1 MSLETLMAGDT
12 YSDGPLRVAPTDIAS
27 YLRLDQCE
35 RFLKL
40 QLHLRNAGSGFLAE
54 ADVAPQALSSL
65 LSEIGEAF
73 EEITLEELRQSV
85 AVLDFSL
92 QRSTSTDNREII
104 RVAAELAPGERV
116 VLAQPRLSVVVD
128 GWSIRGDLDLL
139 MVERHGHGAHFTV
152 FDTKSSSSSRIEH
165 RIQIAIYR
173 AMLDNLLR
181 AAGVPATAIDMG
193 ILYRGTSHP
202 ELLSEDE
209 QETDRRHRDAAL
221 VLGIENARLD
231 LIQDATLYLDAVNDL
246 LFAEH
251 AVARMVVRKPLNET
265 NFQLTRICDGCF
277 FNEFCLRRA
286 YETDDLSL
294 LPFVGIDAKQA
305 LARKGVVTTASLAA
319 LMAPVKTEIAG
330 VERMVLAPAAEHAPV
345 CRELTDDRAIAGR
358 LPELVS
364 RARRYRRA
372 LGDEFVERNEIFGAG
387 YGTLPYSA
395 ADHDPNLVRV
405 YIDVQRDHLVDRLYL
420 ISALVQGN
428 EQGQPVPERR
438 RLIVKLAEEP
448 PATDEIERALFVE
461 FLGEL
466 LHAVTGLAAPNESGE
481 QKAPIHLIF
490 YERAG
495 LQALLQALGRHADT
509 VLGSTA
515 LYDFMTQLPAFDSP
529 LVSLVS
535 EEIRALKN
543 YPVLAPSLYAIARFL
558 GFDWDGE
565 RNLRSIFRSQVFD
578 DTRPFV
584 ETEGEEADR
593 WFTGRA
599 RFGSDIPLE
608 YAYNSWGRLTRVDNE
623 TTSTFHLA
631 SRADVLAFAERRLGA
646 LEAIASDFKG
656 NTRSYKTQF
665 DLSELALFNPGA
677 ETIAAV
683 IDQFIV
689 TERHVALTA
698 WKADRQAMP
707 EQRMLDGASLV
718 LRYCEAD
725 QLAGV
730 ATDNREHGRKLAR
743 RQELL
748 DQLRQEHPDA
758 DSPRLSREQNA
769 EVRWN
774 HTGMEFR
781 FELLHQG
788 DVESVERLLG
798 ISQLRAGDRVA
809 IAERWSVDT
818 RLPVEEQTRFQTTAK
833 QLLYG
838 DRAEIIG
845 FERELD
851 EDGNLTRVLVRLKM
865 VFGQFSGEPGFVF
878 SGRPRVFE
886 EGEVYTIEPDPN
898 DIMLSRGRKLT
909 KALQE
914 GAVNA
919 LVERLAGEALS
930 VSWPDEAGAGQ
941 ARFLAGMRAWIATGD
956 LHDFEPA
963 KERYIGSLGEAPT
976 VLVQGPPGTGK
987 SYTTAFAIWARLQG
1001 ALAAG
1006 LPFRVMVS
1014 CKTHAA
1020 TDVLLRNIADVQR
1033 DLKLLRMRHGDLF
1046 RNFFDERLLD
1056 VPVFRFDGRASEHP
1070 GIRPIF
1076 TKDHATMD
1084 GRRAVDLLMDRQHCV
1099 VGMTP
1104 GGNWKLINERWKDL
1118 FANRFMQLIVL
1129 DEASQM
1135 GLPEAIMSTLTL
1147 DLEGQL
1153 IVVGDHRQMPPIVQ
1167 HDWANEARRSFKRFA
1182 AFESLYLA
1190 LDRRIQDEHKIKF
1203 TESFRLHRD
1212 MAEFLRREIY
1222 RHDGIPYFSRKT
1234 ATIALPESQEGFAAA
1249 VLGPEPLTIVL
1260 HDERE
1265 SQTSNRFEERLI
1277 GLLVDG
1283 MAIAGTFELEKE
1295 LGVVVPHRS
1304 QRSALQERIPYLTLR
1319 DLGTGAITRSA
1330 VDTVERFQGDER
1342 RVIVVS
1348 LTESDPTFI
1357 RSTGEFLLDPRRLT
1371 VALSR
1376 AKEKMIVIAS
1386 RSVFEVIANDE
1397 TTFVNAGLWKNFL
1410 RRTCTDLAWTGDV
1423 DSHQV
1428 QVWSNAPLIQPGLE
1442 TTKVMT

>member
-1 MSLETLMAGDT
+1 MSLETLLVGGG
-12 YSDGPLRVAPTDIAS
+12 YGDGPLRVAPTDIAS

-40 QLHLRNAGSGFLAE
+40 QLHLRNAGSGFLSE

-65 LSEIGEAF
+65 LSDIGGAF
-73 EEITLEELRQSV
+73 EEITLEELRRHIPV
-85 AVLDFSL
+85 IDFSL
-92 QRSTSTDNREII
+92 QRSTNTDNREII
-104 RVAAELAPGERV
+104 RIAAEMTPGERV

-128 GWSIRGDLDLL
+128 GWSIRGDIDLL
-139 MVERHGHGAHFTV
+139 IVERRGDSAHFTV
-152 FDTKSSSSSRIEH
+152 LDTKSSSSSRIEH

-173 AMLDNLLR
+173 AMLGHLLR
-181 AAGVPATAIDMG
+181 SAEAPVMAIDMG
-193 ILYRGTSHP
+193 ILYRGPAHP
-202 ELLSEDE
+202 ELLPESD
-209 QETDRRHRDAAL
+209 QEVDRRHQEAAFA
-221 VLGIENARLD
+221 LGLEHARLD
-231 LIQDATLYLDAVNDL
+231 LIQDATLYVDAVDDL

-251 AVARMVVRKPLNET
+251 AVARIVVRKPLDET
-265 NFQLTRICDGCF
+265 AFQLTRICDGCF
-277 FNEFCLRRA
+277 FNEFCLRRT

-294 LPFVGIDAKQA
+294 LPFVGIEAKQA
-305 LARKGVVTTASLAA
+305 LARKGIATTASLAA
-319 LMAPVKTEIAG
+319 LMAPAKTEIAG
-330 VERMVLAPAAEHAPV
+330 VERMVLAPQVGQAAV

-364 RARRYRRA
+364 RARRYRRS
-372 LGDEFVERNEIFGAG
+372 LGDELVERNEIFGAG

-405 YIDVQRDHLVDRLYL
+405 YVDVQRDHLVDRLYL
-420 ISALVQGN
+420 VSALVQAN
-428 EQGQPVPERR
+428 EQGLPAPERR
-438 RLIVKLAEEP
+438 RTIVKLAEEP
-448 PATDEIERALFVE
+448 PATDEIERALLVD
-461 FLGEL
+461 FLSEL
-466 LHAVTGLAAPNESGE
+466 LHAVADLAAPNESGE

-490 YERAG
+490 FERSG
-495 LQALLQALGRHADT
+495 LQSLLQALGRHADT

-529 LVSLVS
+529 LISLLS

-543 YPVLAPSLYAIARFL
+543 YPILAPSIYAVARFL
-558 GFDWDGE
+558 GFDWDGD
-565 RNLRSIFRSQVFD
+565 RDIRSIFRSQVFD

-584 ETEGEEADR
+584 EADGEEADR

-608 YAYNSWGRLTRVDNE
+608 YAYNSWQRLTKGE
-623 TTSTFHLA
+623 GGTTSTYHLA
-631 SRADVLAFAERRLGA
+631 TRDDLLAFAERRLAA
-646 LEAIASDFKG
+646 LEAITADFKG
-656 NTRSYKTQF
+656 NSRSYKTPF
-665 DLSELALFNPGA
+665 DLSELALFDPGP
-677 ETIAAV
+677 ETIAAA

-707 EQRMLDGASLV
+707 EQRMLDGVSLV
-718 LRYCEAD
+718 LRYREAD
-725 QLAGV
+725 QLAGM
-730 ATDNREHGRKLAR
+730 AAENQEHGRRAAR
-743 RQELL
+743 RLELIE
-748 DQLRQEHPDA
+748 QLRQEHPDA
-758 DSPRLSREQNA
+758 DSHRLSKEQNA
-769 EVRWN
+769 EVRWS
-774 HTGMEFR
+774 HTDKEFR

-788 DVESVERLLG
+788 DEESVERLLG
-798 ISQLRAGDRVA
+798 ISQLRVGDRVA

-818 RLPVEEQTRFQTTAK
+818 RLPVEVQTPFQTTAK

-838 DRAEIIG
+838 DRAEIVG

-851 EDGNLTRVLVRLKM
+851 EHGNLARVLVRLKM

-878 SGRPRVFE
+878 SGRPRVFV

-898 DIMLSRGRKLT
+898 DIMLSRGRRLA
-909 KALQE
+909 KALQD

-919 LVERLAGEALS
+919 LVERLAGEPLS
-930 VSWPDEAGAGQ
+930 VNWPDEAEAGQ
-941 ARFLAGMRAWIATGD
+941 ARFLSGMQAWIEMGD

-963 KERYIGSLGEAPT
+963 KGRYIGSLGDAPT

-1020 TDVLLRNIADVQR
+1020 TDVLLRNIADVQG
-1033 DLKLLRMRHGDLF
+1033 DLKLLRSRHPVLF
-1046 RNFFDERLLD
+1046 REFFDERLLD
-1056 VPVFRFDGRASEHP
+1056 VPVYRFDGRATDYP

-1076 TKDHATMD
+1076 TKDHAGMD
-1084 GRRAVDLLMDRQHCV
+1084 GRRAVDVLMDRDHAI

-1118 FANRFMQLIVL
+1118 FANRFNQLVVL

-1190 LDRRIQDEHKIKF
+1190 LDRRVQDEHKIKF

-1234 ATIALPESQEGFAAA
+1234 ATISGIESGEAFASA

-1260 HDERE
+1260 HNERA
-1265 SQTSNRFEERLI
+1265 SQTSNSFEERLI

-1283 MAIAGTFELEKE
+1283 MVATGEFELEKE
-1295 LGVVVPHRS
+1295 VGVVVPHRS

-1319 DLGTGAITRSA
+1319 DLDTGAITRSA

-1357 RSTGEFLLDPRRLT
+1357 RSTSEFLLDPRRLT

-1386 RSVFEVIANDE
+1386 RSVFEVIAKDE

-1410 RRTCTDLAWTGDV
+1410 RRTCTDLTWTGDLAG
-1423 DSHQV
+1423 HQV
-1428 QVWSNAPLIQPGLE
+1428 QVWANAPLVPPAAGTIHQ
-1442 TTKVMT
+1442 T